1 MAETPAQVERIAG
14 PITTRRR
21 LALSPRARD
30 NIAGYLFI
38 SPWLINM
45 VFLISLAMLTSLAIS
60 FYDTD
65 FITTFEPVGLRNY
78 AQLIHDPLFYK
89 SLVNT
94 AYYTFGMV
102 PLGIAF
108 AIAIALLLN
117 QKVAW
122 LGVWRTIYYLPSI
135 VSGVAV
141 SILWMYL
148 LNPRFGL
155 INQGLALLGIQGPK
169 WIYSEDW
176 AIPSFILMGIW
187 AAGGNMLLYLAGLQ
201 GIPTEL
207 YEAARIDGA
216 GSWPCFWH
224 ITLPMLSPTIF
235 FNLIMSIIGA
245 WQVFT
250 QSYVMTGGGPNNATL
265 TMVLYLFRKAFQQF
279 HFGYASALAWALFAI
294 VMVFTLLVFRSSD
307 VWVFYA
313 GEVRK

>member
-1 MAETPAQVERIAG
+1 MSSLAEVARGGIRP
-14 PITTRRR
+14 TRRTKR
-21 LALSPRARD
+21 LSPRVRD
-30 NIAGYLFI
+30 NIAGFLFI
-38 SPWLINM
+38 SPWLLNM
-45 VFLISLAMLTSLAIS
+45 VVLISLAMITSLAIS

-65 FITTFEPVGLRNY
+65 FIITFKPVGLLNY
-78 AQLIHDPLFYK
+78 RQMIRDPLFYK

-102 PLGIAF
+102 PLGIVF
-108 AIAIALLLN
+108 AIAIAVLLN
-117 QKVAW
+117 QKVAVV
-122 LGVWRTIYYLPSI
+122 GVFRTLYYLPSI

-155 INQGLALLGIQGPK
+155 INQGLAVIGIEGPK
-169 WIYSEDW
+169 WVYSQEW
-176 AIPSFILMGIW
+176 AIPAFILMGVW
-187 AAGGNMLLYLAGLQ
+187 AAGSNMLLYLAGLQ

-207 YEAARIDGA
+207 YEAARIDGSGA
-216 GSWPCFWH
+216 WHCFWH

-235 FNLIMSIIGA
+235 FNLVMGIIGA

-265 TMVLYLFRKAFQQF
+265 TMVLYLYRKAFQQF
-279 HFGYASALAWALFAI
+279 HFGYASAIAWALFAI

-307 VWVFYA
+307 TWVYYA
-313 GEVRK
+313 GELKK

>member
-1 MAETPAQVERIAG
+1 M
-14 PITTRRR
+14 
-21 LALSPRARD
+21 LSPRARD
-30 NIAGYLFI
+30 NIAGFLFI
-38 SPWLINM
+38 SPWLLNM
-45 VFLISLAMLTSLAIS
+45 LVLISLAMVTSLVIS
-60 FYDTD
+60 FYEAD
-65 FITTFEPVGLRNY
+65 FLTTFEPVGLRNY
-78 AQLIHDPLFYK
+78 QQMIRDPLFFK

-102 PLGIAF
+102 PLGIVF
-108 AIAIALLLN
+108 AIAIAVLLN
-117 QKVAW
+117 QRVRA
-122 LGVWRTIYYLPSI
+122 LGVFRTLYYLPSI

-155 INQGLALLGIQGPK
+155 INQGLALIGIDGPK
-169 WIYSEDW
+169 WVYSEDW
-176 AIPSFILMGIW
+176 AIPSFIMMGVW
-187 AAGGNMLLYLAGLQ
+187 AAGSNMLLYLAGLQ

-207 YEAARIDGA
+207 YEAARIDGSGA
-216 GSWPCFWH
+216 WHCFWH

-235 FNLIMSIIGA
+235 FNLVMSIIGA

-265 TMVLYLFRKAFQQF
+265 TMVLYLYRKAFQQF

-307 VWVFYA
+307 AWVFYA
-313 GEVRK
+313 GELRR